1 MIRDFSTLFRPSSI
15 AVIGGGAWC
24 RQVIEQLQKIGFSG
38 QIWPVH
44 PKAAEVCGLTVFAS
58 VDDLPA
64 APDASFIGVNRHATV
79 EAVAALSR
87 RGAGGAVCF
96 ASGFRE
102 AQREA
107 GDGAD
112 LQNHLLQAAG
122 EMPILGP
129 NCYGFINYLDGALLW
144 PDQHGGTQVAQG
156 VAILTQSSNIAIN
169 LTMQARGLP
178 IAYMITV
185 GNQAQSD
192 MAEIA
197 RGLLD
202 DPRVTAIGLHIEGI
216 RDLRAFE
223 ALAQEAAVCGKPI
236 VALKVGRSDQAQAA
250 TLSHTASLAG
260 QEAGAA
266 AFLRRCGIARVD
278 DLSVFLE
285 TLKILQVLG
294 PRRGCQVATISCSG
308 GEASLAADLGQAQGV
323 TFPPL
328 SDGQHQALRAALGPM
343 VALANPLDYHTY
355 IWRDVPAMTQ
365 AFSAMVHPDLD
376 LLMLIVDFPRKDRC
390 SAADWECAIEAAMAT
405 RMRTGAPLAMVATL
419 PELMPEEIADRLLA
433 AGVVP
438 LCGLREAMSATVAAS
453 QIARPSDLP
462 ALLPRT
468 DLDGVVSDIA
478 LVPEGIAKQRLAATG
493 LRIPR
498 SCRLSR
504 KTLDETLA
512 EVTSEVGFP
521 LVLKAEGLAHKSE
534 AGAVRLALGSQEAVA
549 DAAREMPGDQ
559 LLLEEM
565 ISGTVAELLIGVTR
579 DPAHGFVL
587 TLGAGGVWT
596 ELLED
601 SVSLLLPVSDTMLE
615 AALDQLRITRLLD
628 GYRGAPA
635 ADRPAVLRAVRT
647 VERYVLAHSDTV
659 EEIEINPLI
668 CTPSDAIAVDALLRE
683 KELTHD

>member
-44 PKAAEVCGLTVFAS
+44 PKAAEVCGLTAFAS

-129 NCYGFINYLDGALLW
+129 NCYGFINYLDQVLLW
-144 PDQHGGTQVAQG
+144 PDQHGGVPVERG

-178 IAYMITV
+178 IAYVVTV

-192 MAEIA
+192 IAQIA
-197 RGLLD
+197 RGLLE
-202 DPRVTAIGLHIEGI
+202 DPRVTAIGLHIEGV

-223 ALAQEAAVCGKPI
+223 LLAHQAAACGKPI

-260 QEAGAA
+260 QEAGADA
-266 AFLRRCGIARVD
+266 LLRRCGVARVD
-278 DLSVFLE
+278 DLPVFLE
-285 TLKILQVLG
+285 TLKVLHVLG
-294 PRRGCQVATISCSG
+294 PRAGCRVATISCSG
-308 GEASLAADLGQAQGV
+308 GEASLAADLGQAQSV
-323 TFPPL
+323 VFPPL

-355 IWRDVPAMTQ
+355 IWRDVPAMTR

-376 LLMLIVDFPRKDRC
+376 MVMLIVDFPRADRC
-390 SAADWECAIEAAMAT
+390 SAEDWACTVEAAIAT
-405 RMRTGAPLAMVATL
+405 RAQTGAPMAMVASL
-419 PELMPEEIADRLLA
+419 PELMPEETAQRLMAAD
-433 AGVVP
+433 VVP
-438 LCGLREAMSATVAAS
+438 LCGLREAMGAAAAAS
-453 QIARPSDLP
+453 RIAVPSDFPLALP
-462 ALLPRT
+462 GPVSG
-468 DLDGVVSDIA
+468 DGDASLI
-478 LVPEGIAKQRLAATG
+478 PEGLAKQRLAAAG
-493 LRIPR
+493 LRVPR
-498 SCRLSR
+498 SHRLSR
-504 KTLDETLA
+504 DALA
-512 EVTSEVGFP
+512 ESLHDIVSGVGFP
-521 LVLKAEGLAHKSE
+521 LVLKGEGFAHKSE
-534 AGAVRLALGSQEAVA
+534 AGAVRLDLHSPEAVME
-549 DAAREMPGDQ
+549 AAQEIGAEQ

-565 ISGTVAELLIGVTR
+565 ITGTVAELLVGVIR

-587 TLGAGGVWT
+587 TLGAGGVLS
-596 ELLED
+596 EVLQD
-601 SVSLLLPVSDTMLE
+601 SLSLLLPVHEDMLE
-615 AALDQLRITRLLD
+615 EALDQLRIAPLLG
-628 GYRGAPA
+628 GYRGGPA
-635 ADRPAVLRAVRT
+635 ADRVAILRAIRA
-647 VERYVLAHSDTV
+647 VEGYVLAHLDRL
-659 EEIEINPLI
+659 EELEINPLI
-668 CTPSDAIAVDALLRE
+668 CTTSDAIAVDALLRE
-683 KELTHD
+683 RETTDD